1 MTTET
6 ILKLLIAGAAA
17 FSINVAMAHGPE
29 APKFGGTT
37 AAAGDLGF
45 ELASQG
51 DTVTLYVDDHG
62 KPLATSGG
70 RAKLTVLNGTEKS
83 QAELTPTAPNK
94 LEAKGIKLNPGAK
107 AVAEVTLPGKKV
119 VTVRFTVK

>member
-1 MTTET
+1 MRTER
-6 ILKLLIAGAAA
+6 LLMLMVAGAAA
-17 FSINVAMAHGPE
+17 LSIKVAMAHGPE

-37 AAAGDLGF
+37 AASADLGF

-70 RAKLTVLNGTEKS
+70 RGKLTVLDSTQKS
-83 QAELTPTAPNK
+83 VAELIPAAPNK

-119 VTVRFTVK
+119 ITVRFTVK